1 MRLTSTETSPH
12 RTCVWSRHVAHGPPP
27 PILNQLVGL
36 DKYPMLSPCF
46 KIPHTLD
53 RTIMLSC
60 NYKHY
65 ILLKNTYH
73 HMFLIIIIKVYLFYF
88 NKMRVSVM
96 SVICI
101 TKTQTIHV
109 LRSFSYHSEYGKV
122 LLLGNW
128 GQFFSLRFQQF
139 LKENGITLQQ

>member
-53 RTIMLSC
+53 CTIMLSC

-65 ILLKNTYH
+65 ILLMNTYH
-73 HMFLIIIIKVYLFYF
+73 HMFIIIIINVYLFQYYSVRYLKREI
-88 NKMRVSVM
+88 KMRVSVM

-109 LRSFSYHSEYGKV
+109 LRSF
-122 LLLGNW
+122 
-128 GQFFSLRFQQF
+128 F
-139 LKENGITLQQ
+139 LPFRIW